1 MTETPFTSVIV
12 SPQGDVTED
21 CLVKGLKPN
30 EAMSFPM
37 ERNKFAG
44 ELMSLDDRNK
54 DKYN

>member
-1 MTETPFTSVIV
+1 VTKTPFTSVIV
-12 SPQGDVTED
+12 SPQEDLTKD

-44 ELMSLDDRNK
+44 EFMSLDDRNR
-54 DKYN
+54 DKYD